1 MRLRKWDNIP
11 DFMRCDE
18 VRPYY
23 ETLVRRR
30 FQLVAKRM
38 FDVVASLILIVIL
51 ALPML
56 ALALLIRADSSG
68 KVIYRQERVTQYGR
82 IFFIH
87 KFRTMVTDADRKGA
101 HVTSA
106 NDSRI
111 TRIGRFLRK
120 YRMDE
125 LPQLFDVICGDMTF
139 VGTRPEVVGYVKR
152 YTPEMMATLLLPAG
166 ITSEASIRFKD
177 EARML
182 QDVDSVDETYVAE
195 VLPLKMKYNLESI
208 MKFSLRHDLVIILST
223 VMAVLGFKGRDGS
236 DESGGT
242 AQ

>member
-23 ETLVRRR
+23 DALSRRQ
-30 FQLVAKRM
+30 FQLAVKRA
-38 FDVVASLILIVIL
+38 FDVVVSLILIIVFV
-51 ALPML
+51 LPML
-56 ALALLIRADSSG
+56 MIALLIRADSPG

-120 YRMDE
+120 YRLDE

-166 ITSEASIRFKD
+166 ITSEASIHFKD

-182 QDVDSVDETYVAE
+182 QKVDSVDETYVAE
-195 VLPLKMKYNLESI
+195 ILPLKMKYNLESI
-208 MKFSLRHDLVIILST
+208 KKFSLWHDLVIILGT
-223 VMAVLGFKGRDGS
+223 VIAVLGIMGRGGS